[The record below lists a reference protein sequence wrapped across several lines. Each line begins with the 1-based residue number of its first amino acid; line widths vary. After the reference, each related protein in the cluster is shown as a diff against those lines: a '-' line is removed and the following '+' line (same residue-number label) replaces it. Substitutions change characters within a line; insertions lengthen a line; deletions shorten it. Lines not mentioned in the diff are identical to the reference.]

1 MRTRLVMSILLALV
15 MCTAVS
21 ISAWA
26 DSSNLD
32 ITVDGPWIVYT
43 KAVFHNKDGND
54 APVIVLMAPSAAADT
69 MKWPH
74 LPPTLNEGDGYRI
87 DAGVIYCL
95 GFDGKCAPLRTGA
108 AFKPI
113 GYPVGE
119 LLAVAVPQNWLWY
132 KDGYKNYGTYLVLPM
147 PDSYSNDGVWYMR
160 FGSDF
165 SADGSTYTNVPTAPP
180 SIGIQLHYK
189 SAAQKLSLFRCVHH
203 GGVQPSYDD
212 CDKNNDKTADL
223 GNTGTVHITMK
234 NTNFDKAC
242 DPHVREAYPMMLY
255 MLDGRPLEGAGSL
268 NVNKNIAYVDPAI
281 DSSPVGIAKY
291 DDNADGGPKCRDG
304 NNDPQKPKS
313 QRIDLAVLVGKK
325 AHAMAMMPDRESE
338 ETTEKLVSQ
347 INSIANSLKTDP
359 KYSAYS
365 KELLSSAITSA
376 ASELDPNFPTISQL
390 SEVAQLLRS
399 SAAAAEKIGKAKHSQ
414 DLLNLG
420 RRETLV
426 ANDSATKDGKDCKA
440 PIMLVQ

>member
-1 MRTRLVMSILLALV
+1 MRARLFVTILLAIV
-15 MCTAVS
+15 MCAAAS

-26 DSSNLD
+26 DAPSLD
-32 ITVDGPWIVYT
+32 ITVDGPWIVYA
-43 KAVFHNKDGND
+43 KAIFHNKDGKD
-54 APVIVLMAPSAAADT
+54 APAIVLMAPAAAADT
-69 MKWPH
+69 MIWPH
-74 LPPTLNEGDGYRI
+74 LPPTFTEGDGYRI

-95 GFDGKCAPLRTGA
+95 AFDGGCAPLRIGA
-108 AFKPI
+108 TFQAVS
-113 GYPVGE
+113 YPAGE
-119 LLAVAVPQNWLWY
+119 LLEVSVPQNWLWY
-132 KDGYKNYGTYLVLPM
+132 KDGYKNYGTYLILPM
-147 PDSYSNDGVWYMR
+147 PDSYSNDGFWYMR

-165 SADGSTYTNVPTAPP
+165 STDGSTYTNLPTAPP

-212 CDKNNDKTADL
+212 CDKNTDKTADL

-234 NTNFDKAC
+234 NRNFDNAC

-255 MLDGRPLEGAGSL
+255 MLDGSPLEGPGSL
-268 NVNKNIAYVDPAI
+268 NVNKKIAYVDPAI
-281 DSSPVGIAKY
+281 DSSPVGTAKY
-291 DDNADGGPKCRDG
+291 DGNEDGGPKCRDG

-313 QRIDLAVLVGKK
+313 QTSKLARPTGKK
-325 AHAMAMMPDRESE
+325 SHAKAVMPDGNAE
-338 ETTEKLVSQ
+338 ETTAKLVSQ
-347 INSIANSLKTDP
+347 INVIANSLKTDP
-359 KYSAYS
+359 KYSGYS
-365 KELLSSAITSA
+365 TELLSSAITSA

-399 SAAAAEKIGKAKHSQ
+399 SAAAAEKIGKSKHSQ

-420 RRETLV
+420 SREMLV
-426 ANDSATKDGKDCKA
+426 ADDSATKDGKDCKA